1 MIILRTVK
9 NISSLNIA
17 ASVLLFLA
25 AILAAVV
32 ANSSLSPVY
41 QDFLLQELHLRIG
54 NFNLFSHGGHPLKMI
69 EFINDCLMTVF
80 FLAVG
85 LEIKRE
91 LLVYGRQGR
100 VGNHSG
106 QDSRQK
112 QKHARCYVQRRNVF
126 YGT

>member
-1 MIILRTVK
+1 M
-9 NISSLNIA
+9 
-17 ASVLLFLA
+17 FLA

-91 LLVYGRQGR
+91 LLV
-100 VGNHSG
+100 GNCPLCGKRLCLLLRHAGMVVPVVIYALSVASG
-106 QDSRQK
+106 TPETRGWLS
-112 QKHARCYVQRRNVF
+112 
-126 YGT
+126 

>member
-41 QDFLLQELHLRIG
+41 QDFLLQELNRDGRTIIPRGQTRLHSGDKL
-54 NFNLFSHGGHPLKMI
+54 
-69 EFINDCLMTVF
+69 
-80 FLAVG
+80 
-85 LEIKRE
+85 
-91 LLVYGRQGR
+91 LLVTLGTAER
-100 VGNHSG
+100 
-106 QDSRQK
+106 DL
-112 QKHARCYVQRRNVF
+112 RRILRLKD
-126 YGT
+126 

>member
-54 NFNLFSHGGHPLKMI
+54 NFNL
-69 EFINDCLMTVF
+69 
-80 FLAVG
+80 
-85 LEIKRE
+85 
-91 LLVYGRQGR
+91 
-100 VGNHSG
+100 
-106 QDSRQK
+106 
-112 QKHARCYVQRRNVF
+112 
-126 YGT
+126 

>member
-54 NFNLFSHGGHPLKMI
+54 NFNS
-69 EFINDCLMTVF
+69 VF
-80 FLAVG
+80 
-85 LEIKRE
+85 
-91 LLVYGRQGR
+91 
-100 VGNHSG
+100 
-106 QDSRQK
+106 
-112 QKHARCYVQRRNVF
+112 ARRASAEDDRIH
-126 YGT
+126 

>member
-41 QDFLLQELHLRIG
+41 QDFLLQELNRETNTIG
-54 NFNLFSHGGHPLKMI
+54 SKCNDVAIARDVVALKAEVEKIREQVQNI
-69 EFINDCLMTVF
+69 E
-80 FLAVG
+80 
-85 LEIKRE
+85 
-91 LLVYGRQGR
+91 
-100 VGNHSG
+100 
-106 QDSRQK
+106 
-112 QKHARCYVQRRNVF
+112 
-126 YGT
+126 

>member
-80 FLAVG
+80 LS
-85 LEIKRE
+85 
-91 LLVYGRQGR
+91 GRWAWR
-100 VGNHSG
+100 
-106 QDSRQK
+106 
-112 QKHARCYVQRRNVF
+112 
-126 YGT
+126 

>member
-1 MIILRTVK
+1 MIGLPPFLSFSENERILQLKTLMIILRTVK

-54 NFNLFSHGGHPLKMI
+54 HGS
-69 EFINDCLMTVF
+69 FI
-80 FLAVG
+80 
-85 LEIKRE
+85 
-91 LLVYGRQGR
+91 
-100 VGNHSG
+100 
-106 QDSRQK
+106 
-112 QKHARCYVQRRNVF
+112 
-126 YGT
+126 

>member
-1 MIILRTVK
+1 MIGLPPFLSFSENERTLQLKILMIILRTVK

-54 NFNLFSHGGHPLKMI
+54 NFNLFSHGGNRLK
-69 EFINDCLMTVF
+69 
-80 FLAVG
+80 
-85 LEIKRE
+85 
-91 LLVYGRQGR
+91 LL
-100 VGNHSG
+100 
-106 QDSRQK
+106 
-112 QKHARCYVQRRNVF
+112 
-126 YGT
+126 

>member
-41 QDFLLQELHLRIG
+41 QDFLLSLIHI
-54 NFNLFSHGGHPLKMI
+54 
-69 EFINDCLMTVF
+69 
-80 FLAVG
+80 
-85 LEIKRE
+85 
-91 LLVYGRQGR
+91 
-100 VGNHSG
+100 
-106 QDSRQK
+106 
-112 QKHARCYVQRRNVF
+112 
-126 YGT
+126 

>member
-1 MIILRTVK
+1 MIGLPPFLSFSENERILQLKTLMIILRTVK

-54 NFNLFSHGGHPLKMI
+54 NFNLFSH
-69 EFINDCLMTVF
+69 
-80 FLAVG
+80 
-85 LEIKRE
+85 
-91 LLVYGRQGR
+91 
-100 VGNHSG
+100 
-106 QDSRQK
+106 
-112 QKHARCYVQRRNVF
+112 
-126 YGT
+126 